1 MATWTYSGNIY
12 DASPPGTT
20 TFPLT
25 TEAGNAINY
34 LQRSHIH
41 VYKSVDSGAT
51 YAELTFASDYEFN
64 TAGTEI
70 ILNAGIA
77 AGEYIKLLRITP
89 YETEY
94 VEYQASSQLTAGQL
108 NTGEKFSMYVD
119 QELYDQIA
127 VSDAEKGITDAPSNG
142 KLYGR
147 ENQAWVEVPP
157 PGISDA
163 PADSKEY
170 VRYNSTW
177 KEAAST
183 PYTLPTASASV
194 LGGIKVGAN
203 LTIDGNGILSATGG
217 GGGGGLVYKGVAD
230 FSDPAP
236 TNPSNGDLYLNNTI
250 GTGSWPG
257 FTGVA
262 VGINDRAFFNG
273 VNWDRLP
280 GGGGGGDVI
289 SVNSKIGV
297 VVLNAADVGAATTVQ
312 GSNADSAI
320 QPGDNISELIN
331 DANFITAADAVPLAS
346 WSSIP
351 ALP

>member
-41 VYKSVDSGAT
+41 AYKSVDSGAS
-51 YAELTFASDYEFN
+51 YNELTFESDYQFN
-64 TAGTEI
+64 EEGTSI
-70 ILNAGIA
+70 VLNTGIA

-89 YETEY
+89 YQTEY

-127 VSDAEKGITDAPSNG
+127 VSDAEKGITDAPSDGN
-142 KLYGR
+142 LYGR
-147 ENQAWVEVPP
+147 ENEAWVEVPP

-177 KEAAST
+177 KEATEIDAGVTKIVAGDNITISPTSGVGDVTITAEGGSSDLPIASST
-183 PYTLPTASASV
+183 V
-194 LGGIKVGAN
+194 LGGIKVGNNLVIDAN
-203 LTIDGNGILSATGG
+203 GVLSATG
-217 GGGGGLVYKGVAD
+217 
-230 FSDPAP
+230 
-236 TNPSNGDLYLNNTI
+236 
-250 GTGSWPG
+250 
-257 FTGVA
+257 
-262 VGINDRAFFNG
+262 
-273 VNWDRLP
+273 

-289 SVNSKIGV
+289 SVNGKIGT
-297 VVLNAADVGAATTVQ
+297 VVLTAADVGALPDTT
-312 GSNADSAI
+312 SLD
-320 QPGDNISELIN
+320 
-331 DANFITAADAVPLAS
+331 FVPLGS
-346 WSSIP
+346 WAAIP
-351 ALP
+351 SLT

>member
-41 VYKSVDSGAT
+41 VYKSVDSGAS
-51 YAELTFASDYEFN
+51 YNELTFESDYQFN
-64 TAGTEI
+64 EEGTSI
-70 ILNAGIA
+70 VLNAGIA

-89 YETEY
+89 YQTEY

-119 QELYDQIA
+119 QELYDDITVVNEGFIA
-127 VSDAEKGITDAPSNG
+127 DAPDDGKLYGRQSEAWAEVPTSDVQEAPADG

-147 ENQAWVEVPP
+147 EDEAWVEIPP

-177 KEAAST
+177 KEATEIDAGVTKIVAGDNITISPTSGVGDVTITAEGGSSDLPIASST
-183 PYTLPTASASV
+183 V
-194 LGGIKVGAN
+194 LGGIKVGNN
-203 LTIDGNGILSATGG
+203 LVIDVNGVLSATG
-217 GGGGGLVYKGVAD
+217 
-230 FSDPAP
+230 
-236 TNPSNGDLYLNNTI
+236 
-250 GTGSWPG
+250 
-257 FTGVA
+257 
-262 VGINDRAFFNG
+262 
-273 VNWDRLP
+273 

-289 SVNSKIGV
+289 SVNGKVGT
-297 VVLNAADVGAATTVQ
+297 VVLTAADVGALPEDWA
-312 GSNADSAI
+312 SL
-320 QPGDNISELIN
+320 PEL
-331 DANFITAADAVPLAS
+331 P
-346 WSSIP
+346 
-351 ALP
+351 